1 MLLFMASSI
10 ELEWLK
16 FSKWKD
22 VIDSDDYGYP
32 CVYVVGDSDKTP
44 LYIGA
49 TTQKL
54 RKVKGTLVAGGLRAR
69 YFHDWTVLDAC
80 MEGTGRSVYIAKV
93 QKFQAFK
100 VEHQLIFENK
110 PKYNT
115 NQKENPPKVMYN
127 LIHKGKSPKFKHVD

>member
-1 MLLFMASSI
+1 MNSDI
-10 ELEWLK
+10 ELEWIK

-32 CVYVVGDSDKTP
+32 CIYIIGDADRTP

-49 TTQKL
+49 TTQKI
-54 RKVKGTLVAGGLRAR
+54 RKVRGTLFAGGLRAR

-80 MEGTGRSVYIAKV
+80 MEGTSRSVYIAKV
-93 QKFQAFK
+93 RKDKAFK
-100 VEHQLIFENK
+100 VERQLIFENK

-115 NQKENPPKVMYN
+115 NLKENPPKIIYR
-127 LIHKGKSPKFKHVD
+127 IAHKGKVPRFKHSN